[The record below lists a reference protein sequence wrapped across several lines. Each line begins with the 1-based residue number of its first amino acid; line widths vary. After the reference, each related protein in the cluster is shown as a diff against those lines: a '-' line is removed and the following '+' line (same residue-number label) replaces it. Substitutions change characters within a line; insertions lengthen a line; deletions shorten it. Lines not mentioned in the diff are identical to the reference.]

1 MGSPFGSG
9 LGPRLAVRL
18 PMHPDEHR
26 PERPV
31 LLAVE
36 QQLGEVAGPRL
47 RGLTMLA
54 RSREAR
60 GILSAARDLQ
70 SRRWAPV
77 FVTVTEGRVAPERE
91 DDLRSAWEET
101 ASAPA
106 GLIQSTL
113 VRGED
118 GTWRI
123 ITFWESRDAVIAMR
137 ASGEPPALTMFHRA
151 GSEPSVSMG
160 TVERQA
166 RE

>member
-1 MGSPFGSG
+1 M
-9 LGPRLAVRL
+9 
-18 PMHPDEHR
+18 
-26 PERPV
+26 
-31 LLAVE
+31 
-36 QQLGEVAGPRL
+36 
-47 RGLTMLA
+47 
-54 RSREAR
+54 
-60 GILSAARDLQ
+60 
-70 SRRWAPV
+70 
-77 FVTVTEGRVAPERE
+77 FVTVTEGRVARERE

-123 ITFWESRDAVIAMR
+123 ITFWESRDAVMAMR

-151 GSEPSVSMG
+151 GSQPSVSMG

>member
-1 MGSPFGSG
+1 M
-9 LGPRLAVRL
+9 
-18 PMHPDEHR
+18 
-26 PERPV
+26 
-31 LLAVE
+31 
-36 QQLGEVAGPRL
+36 
-47 RGLTMLA
+47 
-54 RSREAR
+54 
-60 GILSAARDLQ
+60 
-70 SRRWAPV
+70 

-123 ITFWESRDAVIAMR
+123 ITFWESRDAVVAMR
-137 ASGEPPALTMFHRA
+137 ASGEPPALTMFRRA
-151 GSEPSVSMG
+151 GSQPSVSMG

>member
-1 MGSPFGSG
+1 MPTSTARRTRSSSQSIKSS
-9 LGPRLAVRL
+9 AKARL
-18 PMHPDEHR
+18 PSTRLDEVGAVARSHR
-26 PERPV
+26 GY
-31 LLAVE
+31 LA
-36 QQLGEVAGPRL
+36 QLGTFS
-47 RGLTMLA
+47 RGGGL
-54 RSREAR
+54 
-60 GILSAARDLQ
+60 
-70 SRRWAPV
+70 V
-77 FVTVTEGRVAPERE
+77 FVTVTEGRVALERE
-91 DDLRSAWEET
+91 DDLRAAWEET

-123 ITFWESRDAVIAMR
+123 ITFWESRDAVMAMR

-151 GSEPSVSMG
+151 GSQPSVSMG

>member
-1 MGSPFGSG
+1 
-9 LGPRLAVRL
+9 
-18 PMHPDEHR
+18 
-26 PERPV
+26 
-31 LLAVE
+31 
-36 QQLGEVAGPRL
+36 
-47 RGLTMLA
+47 
-54 RSREAR
+54 
-60 GILSAARDLQ
+60 
-70 SRRWAPV
+70 V

-123 ITFWESRDAVIAMR
+123 ITFWESKDAVMAMR

-151 GSEPSVSMG
+151 GSQPSVSMG

>member
-1 MGSPFGSG
+1 M
-9 LGPRLAVRL
+9 LG
-18 PMHPDEHR
+18 
-26 PERPV
+26 
-31 LLAVE
+31 
-36 QQLGEVAGPRL
+36 
-47 RGLTMLA
+47 
-54 RSREAR
+54 
-60 GILSAARDLQ
+60 AARDLQ
-70 SRRWAPV
+70 SRRWPL
-77 FVTVTEGRVAPERE
+77 FVTVTEGRVAPEPE

-113 VRGED
+113 VRGEE

-123 ITFWESRDAVIAMR
+123 ITFWESRDAVMAMR

-151 GSEPSVSMG
+151 GSQPSVSMG